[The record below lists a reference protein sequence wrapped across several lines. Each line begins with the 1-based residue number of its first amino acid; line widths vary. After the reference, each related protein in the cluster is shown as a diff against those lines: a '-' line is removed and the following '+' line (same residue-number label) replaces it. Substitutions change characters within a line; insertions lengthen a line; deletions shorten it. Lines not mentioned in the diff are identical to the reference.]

1 MELTRRTKV
10 LVWNDEIELSE
21 EVVQE
26 TPNSP
31 PSPQL
36 SINSVPAPKRARRQ
50 STGEF
55 PPPIRRAA
63 TDAPGVPR
71 PVPFAR
77 KFQRVHP
84 GTTGV
89 TVLEHLER
97 LDAVEQSLSRL
108 GSDETEEEVEVD
120 VGESSLAKK
129 PKASEPALSVMHG
142 AASAPAAAGGTNNS
156 SFSPAGNPPLATVPE
171 TESRRSSIDEEDL
184 VALSKS
190 TSHVE
195 GTSHHSRHRTSLSTA
210 GIEWISGETSTKGKV
225 IAEVRSSLLRC
236 RFLTNSLIALRNSQ
250 ETPIVH
256 LLVEVFM
263 NI

>member
-1 MELTRRTKV
+1 MIV
-10 LVWNDEIELSE
+10 E
-21 EVVQE
+21 EEAIHEPQ
-26 TPNSP
+26 NGP

-36 SINSVPAPKRARRQ
+36 SISSVPVPNRPRRL
-50 STGEF
+50 STGDF

-108 GSDETEEEVEVD
+108 GSDETEEEVD
-120 VGESSLAKK
+120 VGESL
-129 PKASEPALSVMHG
+129 PKAGPALGVMHG
-142 AASAPAAAGGTNNS
+142 AASAPATTGGS
-156 SFSPAGNPPLATVPE
+156 SSSPFSPPGSPPLETVPE
-171 TESRRSSIDEEDL
+171 IESRRSSIDEEDL

-190 TSHVE
+190 T
-195 GTSHHSRHRTSLSTA
+195 
-210 GIEWISGETSTKGKV
+210 
-225 IAEVRSSLLRC
+225 
-236 RFLTNSLIALRNSQ
+236 
-250 ETPIVH
+250 
-256 LLVEVFM
+256 
-263 NI
+263 

>member
-1 MELTRRTKV
+1 ME
-10 LVWNDEIELSE
+10 E
-21 EVVQE
+21 EAIHEPQ
-26 TPNSP
+26 NGP

-36 SINSVPAPKRARRQ
+36 SISSVPVPKRPRRQ
-50 STGEF
+50 STGDF

-108 GSDETEEEVEVD
+108 GSDEAEEEVD
-120 VGESSLAKK
+120 VGESL
-129 PKASEPALSVMHG
+129 PKAGPALGVMHG
-142 AASAPAAAGGTNNS
+142 AASAPATTGGS
-156 SFSPAGNPPLATVPE
+156 SSSPFSPPGSPPLETVPE
-171 TESRRSSIDEEDL
+171 IESRRSSVDEEDL

-195 GTSHHSRHRTSLSTA
+195 GTNHHSRHRTTLSTS
-210 GIEWISGETSTKGKV
+210 GIEWISGETSNKGKV
-225 IAEVRSSLLRC
+225 IVEVRS
-236 RFLTNSLIALRNSQ
+236 F
-250 ETPIVH
+250 
-256 LLVEVFM
+256 
-263 NI
+263 

>member
-1 MELTRRTKV
+1 MTE
-10 LVWNDEIELSE
+10 DAIQ
-21 EVVQE
+21 EV
-26 TPNSP
+26 PNGP

-36 SINSVPAPKRARRQ
+36 SISSVPVPKRPRRQ

-55 PPPIRRAA
+55 PPPIRRTA

-108 GSDETEEEVEVD
+108 GSDDTEEEVD
-120 VGESSLAKK
+120 VGEASLPK
-129 PKASEPALSVMHG
+129 PKVGPPLGVMHG
-142 AASAPAAAGGTNNS
+142 ASSAPEPGTS
-156 SFSPAGNPPLATVPE
+156 SSPFSPPGSPPLATVPE
-171 TESRRSSIDEEDL
+171 IESRRSSIDEEDL

-195 GTSHHSRHRTSLSTA
+195 GSGRHSRHRTTLSTA
-210 GIEWISGETSTKGKV
+210 GIEWISGESSSKGKV
-225 IAEVRSSLLRC
+225 IVEVRSFILVPLRQLL
-236 RFLTNSLIALRNSQ
+236 
-250 ETPIVH
+250 
-256 LLVEVFM
+256 
-263 NI
+263 

>member
-1 MELTRRTKV
+1 M
-10 LVWNDEIELSE
+10 SE
-21 EVVQE
+21 EAVQE
-26 TPNSP
+26 VPNSP

-108 GSDETEEEVEVD
+108 GSDETEEQVEVD

-129 PKASEPALSVMHG
+129 PKAGPALGVMHG
-142 AASAPAAAGGTNNS
+142 VSSAPAAAGGTNAS
-156 SFSPAGNPPLATVPE
+156 SFSPAGSPPLATVPE
-171 TESRRSSIDEEDL
+171 IESRRSSIDEEDL

-195 GTSHHSRHRTSLSTA
+195 GSNHHSRHRTTLSTA

-225 IAEVRSSLLRC
+225 IAEVHLFCLLC
-236 RFLTNSLIALRNSQ
+236 QFIANTLIALRNGQ
-250 ETPIVH
+250 ETPLVH
-256 LLVEVFM
+256 LLVEPF
-263 NI
+263 

>member
-1 MELTRRTKV
+1 MTEDTA
-10 LVWNDEIELSE
+10 LSL
-21 EVVQE
+21 
-26 TPNSP
+26 PNSP

-36 SINSVPAPKRARRQ
+36 SISSVPAPKRSRRQ

-55 PPPIRRAA
+55 PPPIRRTA
-63 TDAPGVPR
+63 TDATGAPR

-108 GSDETEEEVEVD
+108 GSDETEEEEVD
-120 VGESSLAKK
+120 VVEAVSPAKNKAPAFSVLQGASSA
-129 PKASEPALSVMHG
+129 PV
-142 AASAPAAAGGTNNS
+142 ASAATPFTPPGS
-156 SFSPAGNPPLATVPE
+156 PPLPTVPE
-171 TESRRSSIDEEDL
+171 IQSRRSSIDEEDL

-195 GTSHHSRHRTSLSTA
+195 GNNNHRRQLTSLSTA
-210 GIEWISGETSTKGKV
+210 GIDWIHTGESPAKAKV
-225 IAEVRSSLLRC
+225 VAEVR
-236 RFLTNSLIALRNSQ
+236 
-250 ETPIVH
+250 
-256 LLVEVFM
+256 
-263 NI
+263 